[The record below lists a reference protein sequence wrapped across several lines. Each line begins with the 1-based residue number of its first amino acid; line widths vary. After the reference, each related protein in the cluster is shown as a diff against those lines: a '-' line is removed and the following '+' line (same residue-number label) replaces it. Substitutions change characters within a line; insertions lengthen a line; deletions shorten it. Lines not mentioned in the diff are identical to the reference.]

1 MTYQMNVNWTTDHLL
16 RNALQ
21 HEMQNRWKQQIFMCE
36 KGYGK
41 DYWSDELDILADML
55 LEQQRASREY
65 TKEAL
70 KELGF

>member
-1 MTYQMNVNWTTDHLL
+1 MNVEWTTDHLL
-16 RNALQ
+16 CDALK
-21 HEMQNRWKQQIFMCE
+21 HEMQNRWKQQIFMCQR
-36 KGYGK
+36 GYGK

-55 LEQQRASREY
+55 LELRRASREY